1 MAKTALIFGVTGQ
14 DGAYLSRLL
23 LDKGYAVHGTS
34 RDVENRSFTGLKA
47 LGAFDDVHTHSVS
60 TSEFRGLTE
69 LLESVEPDE
78 IYNLSGQSSVGLSF
92 SQPQE
97 TFNSIA
103 SAQLQ
108 LMEVLRH
115 LNAPVRCYNA
125 ASAEC
130 FGPVSAGERSTELSP
145 FKPVSPYGVAKA
157 SSFWVTASY
166 REAYDLYCCSG
177 LLFNHESP
185 LRPERFVTRKII
197 RAAAAIA
204 AGTGERLTLGNLA
217 ISRDWGFAGDYVDAM
232 WRMLQQD
239 APADIVVATGIAH
252 RLQDFVDAV
261 FTRFGLEWQDY
272 VDIDQSLFRPSEI
285 AYSCGD
291 PSLALSALDWRATT
305 SFSELIDLLVEAE
318 HGVAQ

>member
-23 LDKGYAVHGTS
+23 LEKGYVVHGTS
-34 RDVENRSFTGLKA
+34 RDVENRSFAGLKA
-47 LGAFDDVHTHSVS
+47 LGAFENVQTHSVS
-60 TSEFRGLTE
+60 TTEFRGLTE
-69 LLESVEPDE
+69 LVEHVQPDE

-108 LMEVLRH
+108 LAEVLRH
-115 LNAPVRCYNA
+115 LNAPVRLYNA

-130 FGPVSAGERSTELSP
+130 FGAVPSGQRSSETSP
-145 FKPVSPYGVAKA
+145 FHPVSPYGVAKA

-166 REAYDLYCCSG
+166 REAYDLFCCSG

-185 LRPERFVTRKII
+185 LRPERFVTRKIV

-204 AGTGERLTLGNLA
+204 AGSGERLVLGNLG

-232 WRMLQQD
+232 WRMLQHD
-239 APADIVVATGIAH
+239 VPRDFVVATGVTHTLA
-252 RLQDFVDAV
+252 QFVDEV
-261 FTRFGLEWQDY
+261 FGRFGLDSKDH
-272 VDIDQSLFRPSEI
+272 VDIDPSLFRPSEI
-285 AYSCGD
+285 DHSCGD
-291 PSLALSALDWRATT
+291 PALAAQVLDWRATT
-305 SFSELIDLLVEAE
+305 SFAELIDILVEGERARS
-318 HGVAQ
+318 